1 VLDHEGWFGAKAVG
15 DFGVVEGWVQVIDGA
30 SGPEGFGDLVQ
41 DGVVRICGR
50 GRDGDV
56 FVK

>member
-1 VLDHEGWFGAKAVG
+1 M
-15 DFGVVEGWVQVIDGA
+15 VEGWVQVIDGA